1 MVCGRVGGS
10 LLCFPYASGTW
21 EWEGEKILPRNLGKT
36 IQLYLKTFQTGK
48 VGTSVGEGLF
58 VRDGINK
65 KPFKLAQVKK
75 KVN

>member
-36 IQLYLKTFQTGK
+36 IQLYLKTF
-48 VGTSVGEGLF
+48 
-58 VRDGINK
+58 
-65 KPFKLAQVKK
+65 
-75 KVN
+75 